1 MKKGITI
8 GFSMLIIAI
17 ILWIAYGLY
26 IGFEEII
33 KALNIV
39 TAILTG
45 LIAVGFLV
53 LLVSIIFEQRDD
65 TKKMKQK
72 IKKEDLEP

>member
-1 MKKGITI
+1 MKKGTTI
-8 GFSMLIIAI
+8 GFSMLILGI

-26 IGFEEII
+26 IGFEELL
-33 KALNIV
+33 KALDIV
-39 TAILTG
+39 TGLLTALVVIGIIILF
-45 LIAVGFLV
+45 I
-53 LLVSIIFEQRDD
+53 SIIFEQHDD

>member
-53 LLVSIIFEQRDD
+53 LLVSIIFEQRND

>member
-8 GFSMLIIAI
+8 GFSMLILAI

-26 IGFEEII
+26 IGFEEILQ
-33 KALNIV
+33 ALDII
-39 TAILTG
+39 TGLLTG
-45 LIAVGFLV
+45 LVVVGIIILFL
-53 LLVSIIFEQRDD
+53 SIIFEQRDD

-72 IKKEDLEP
+72 INKEDLEP